1 MPKNVGHSALLPV
14 VFRVSS
20 PQQLHRNSSS
30 RRSTAAAAIPSVLV
44 TNLLTTGKKYVPCH
58 STGMMG
64 PLTMAAIAAALII
77 LCSLLPDDE
86 VPIPWGPCKVLL
98 WLVAQIASFPL
109 FVSLVADVRHQRLQV
124 LHSGSH
130 GCGFVLGWAVESPGP

>member
-1 MPKNVGHSALLPV
+1 MSKNVGHSALLPV

-44 TNLLTTGKKYVPCH
+44 TNLLTGKEICSVPT
-58 STGMMG
+58 STMMG

-86 VPIPWGPCKVLL
+86 VPIPWDPCKVLL